1 MLRDLLAMM
10 VALALAFN
18 ASADD
23 AVNYET
29 LVRTAADST
38 VTVKFV
44 MKIKGAQGEAENET
58 EAPGIMIAD
67 DGLELCANSQMGG
80 GPMVRPGMSA
90 TPSEIKILI
99 GDDNQGLDAR
109 LMARDSEL
117 DLCWLKIKEP
127 GTRKFAAVNSVKQA
141 GKGLGQPICALVRLG
156 KYFDRAVVV
165 REAKVGGLVG
175 KPRSLIAPSPTFGE
189 AGLPVYNAKGEF
201 VGMTVVQLP
210 DAEELQAAT
219 SMNAFNGF
227 RGLILPASEIEKATK
242 RAREADEKGD
252 AAPTATSQPI
262 EGGK

>member
-1 MLRDLLAMM
+1 M
-10 VALALAFN
+10 VLFALASPTL
-18 ASADD
+18 ADD
-23 AVNYET
+23 AVNYEAI
-29 LVRTAADST
+29 VSSAAGST

-67 DGLELCANSQMGG
+67 DGLVLCANSQMGG

-127 GTRKFAAVNSVKQA
+127 GTRKFATVNPAKQP
-141 GKGLGQPICALVRLG
+141 GKGLGEPICSLIRLG

-165 REAKVGGLVG
+165 REARVGGLVS
-175 KPRSLIAPSPTFGE
+175 KPRSLIAPSPIFGE
-189 AGLPVYNAKGEF
+189 AGLPVFNAKGEF
-201 VGMTVVQLP
+201 LGMTVVQLP

-227 RGLILPASEIEKATK
+227 RGLILPAADIERATK

-252 AAPTATSQPI
+252 AAPSATSQPA
-262 EGGK
+262 EAGK